1 MFTLILMLGA
11 VLAAPPPLPALDAAT
26 WTLLDAGEIVM
37 LPDERGA
44 ATRALVKI
52 AAPPERV
59 WDVVSDPAHIRSS
72 TRSVKRLDVHMDTLR
87 PDGVREQR
95 LGYVLKVA
103 FSEVQYNVIR
113 LYDTDAGT
121 MTWTL
126 DDSRDNDILATTGSF
141 TLNATADGGT
151 LFSYEARLDSG
162 HSLPRWI
169 VNELTESSLKRF
181 LVYVQDVAPR
191 QVHAD

>member
-11 VLAAPPPLPALDAAT
+11 ALAASPPPPALDLAT
-26 WTLLDAGEIVM
+26 QSLLDAGEIVM
-37 LPDERGA
+37 VSDPGDG
-44 ATRALVKI
+44 ATRAMVEI
-52 AAPPERV
+52 AAPPGRV
-59 WDVVSDPAHIRSS
+59 WEVVSDPDHIRRS

-87 PDGVREQR
+87 VDGIREQR

-113 LYDTDAGT
+113 LYDLDAST

-126 DDSRDNDILATTGSF
+126 DDSRDNDIVATTGRF
-141 TLNATADGGT
+141 TLYPTADGGT

-162 HSLPRWI
+162 HRLPRWI

-181 LVYVQDVAPR
+181 LVYVQDVAPE